1 MARNN
6 LAVVSTEEVAPG
18 ERLGLWGDFVCRHIG
33 PLQADTFGDPQFNG
47 RLELGQSAGVS
58 VARITA
64 SRHRVQRTPHLI
76 RRDNRNYVKLVA
88 QIEGAGCFEQN
99 GRKVLLAPGE
109 WSLYDTSKPYTVSN
123 PEPINQI
130 IMLLPREMLVR
141 LGLDLDDLVVRRF
154 SGRAGVGRLTFDL
167 LVSAFEAL
175 RDGVPA
181 PGNDDLADMIASH
194 VELAVL
200 DRAGTPTD
208 VSLREVAR
216 DRVKRF
222 IDVNLDDPHLS
233 LDRIA
238 AAIGCSKRYLHKLFD
253 GEADTLNAYIW
264 QSRLDRIRQDLAD
277 PVLAGSSITEIAFGR
292 GFSSSTHFS
301 RSFRERFGVSP
312 RVYRLLM
319 QGTSQYWHRAARRQ
333 VRAGA
338 QPLSPAE

>member
-6 LAVVSTEEVAPG
+6 LAVVSTEDVAPG
-18 ERLGLWGDFVCRHIG
+18 DRLGLWGDFVCRHIG

-200 DRAGTPTD
+200 DRAGTPPD
-208 VSLREVAR
+208 ASLREVAR

-222 IDVNLDDPHLS
+222 IDINLDDPHLS

-238 AAIGCSKRYLHKLFD
+238 AAICCSKRYLHKLFD
-253 GEADTLNAYIW
+253 GEVDTLNAYIW

-301 RSFRERFGVSP
+301 RSFRESFGVSP

-333 VRAGA
+333 TRGRV
-338 QPLSPAE
+338 QPLSAAE

>member
-1 MARNN
+1 LARNN
-6 LAVVSTEEVAPG
+6 LAVVSTEDVAPG
-18 ERLGLWGDFVCRHIG
+18 DRLGLWGDFVCRHIG

-208 VSLREVAR
+208 ASLREVAR

-222 IDVNLDDPHLS
+222 IDINLDDPHLS

-253 GEADTLNAYIW
+253 GEVDTLNAYIW

-301 RSFRERFGVSP
+301 RSFRESFGVSP

-333 VRAGA
+333 TRGA
-338 QPLSPAE
+338 VQPLSAAE

>member
-175 RDGVPA
+175 CDGVPA

-208 VSLREVAR
+208 ASLREVAR

-222 IDVNLDDPHLS
+222 IDINLDDPHLS

-312 RVYRLLM
+312 RLYRLLM

>member
-1 MARNN
+1 MAQSN
-6 LAVVSTEEVAPG
+6 LAVVSTEGVASR
-18 ERLGLWGDFVCRHIG
+18 ERLGLWGDFVARHIG
-33 PLQADTFGDPQFNG
+33 PLQADTYGDPQFNG
-47 RLELGQSAGVS
+47 RLELGESANVS
-58 VARITA
+58 LARITA

-76 RRDNRNYVKLVA
+76 RKDTRSYVKLVA

-109 WSLYDTSKPYTVSN
+109 WSLYDMTQPYTVSA
-123 PEPINQI
+123 PESINQI
-130 IMLLPREMLVR
+130 IMLLPRDILVR

-175 RDGVPA
+175 RDGAPV
-181 PGNDDLADMIASH
+181 PGNDDLADLIASH
-194 VELAVL
+194 VELAML

-208 VSLREVAR
+208 ASLREVAR

-238 AAIGCSKRYLHKLFD
+238 SAIGCSKRYLHKLFD

-264 QSRLDRIRQDLAD
+264 QARLDRIRQDLGD
-277 PVLAGSSITEIAFGR
+277 PALAGNSITEIAFGR

-333 VRAGA
+333 TRADA
-338 QPLSPAE
+338 LSPAE